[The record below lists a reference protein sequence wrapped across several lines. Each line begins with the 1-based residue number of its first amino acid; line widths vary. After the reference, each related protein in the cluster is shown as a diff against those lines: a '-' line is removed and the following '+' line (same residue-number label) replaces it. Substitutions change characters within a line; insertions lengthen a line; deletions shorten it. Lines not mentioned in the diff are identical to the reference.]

1 VPPIPPPEP
10 PPFVTLEAPAQ
21 VNHGAGLLAL
31 RSGALLACWYSGAS
45 EAGPDSAIVCA
56 RSERAEAAWSRTWRV
71 STPGERDR
79 LGARPAKSVGNVALA
94 REPGGRLVMIQ
105 GEVESRRVAG
115 VETCK
120 GWPCGRIAFRVSL
133 DEGRT
138 WSAPTRLDDRPG
150 ALPRS
155 RPLSLPDGRSL
166 VPVYR
171 EAGGAGVLSLD
182 LGALMPGAPPAPR
195 ALDIPQSQ
203 DLRQPSL
210 VVWNGAV
217 VAFLRDHRRRGVWTA
232 SLDPAH
238 DAWTAPVAT
247 DLPNPD
253 SAVEAFADGARI
265 GLAYNPSRSDRRTLA
280 LAFTSDGRR
289 FETGCTLVAPGAA
302 GDVAYPAAAES
313 GDGIALAVSIE
324 GKRRI
329 AVMRLS
335 RAFLDACAAQPLAGQ
350 AAANRSSKFLR

>member
-1 VPPIPPPEP
+1 VPTIPPPQP
-10 PPFVTLEAPAQ
+10 PPFVTLEAPAR
-21 VNHGAGLLAL
+21 VNHGAGLVAL
-31 RSGALLACWYSGAS
+31 PGGALLACWYSGAS
-45 EAGPDSAIVCA
+45 EAGVDAAIVCA
-56 RSERAEAAWSRTWRV
+56 RSNSPAAAWSRAWRV
-71 STPGERDR
+71 SSPGERDR

-94 REPGGRLVMIQ
+94 RAPGGRLVMIQ

-115 VETCK
+115 VETCRS
-120 GWPCGRIAFRVSL
+120 WRCGRIAFRVSL

-155 RPLSLPDGRSL
+155 RPLTLPGGASL

-171 EAGGAGVLSLD
+171 EAGGAGVLSLG
-182 LGALMPGAPPAPR
+182 LGALMPGAPPDAR
-195 ALDIPQSQ
+195 AIDIPQSQ

-210 VVWNGAV
+210 VAWNGAV
-217 VAFLRDHRRRGVWTA
+217 VAFLRDHRRRWVWAA
-232 SLDPAH
+232 SLDPAR

-253 SAVEAFADGARI
+253 SAVEAFADGAWI
-265 GLAYNPSRSDRRTLA
+265 GLIYNPSYTDRRTLA
-280 LAFTSDGRR
+280 LAFTRDGRR
-289 FETGCTLVAPGAA
+289 FATGCTLVAPRAA
-302 GDVAYPAAAES
+302 GEVAYPAVAET
-313 GDGIALAVSIE
+313 GDGIAVAFSIE

-329 AVMRLS
+329 AVMPLS
-335 RAFLDACAAQPLAGQ
+335 PAFLDACAAQPLAGQ